1 MFKIFENKDS
11 RTTAE
16 KQEGIAS
23 LVNAAILAS
32 DAAAENSGLNLI
44 IASKCLDIACCLNE
58 YIIKKYCLL
67 SFRTDTNTLKSVLRY
82 LSFIE
87 DDIKQFSKSTPAT
100 SGIKNIKQED

>member
-1 MFKIFENKDS
+1 MFEIFENKDI

-16 KQEGIAS
+16 KQEGLAS
-23 LVNAAILAS
+23 LATKEILAS
-32 DAAAENSGLNLI
+32 DAVAEKSELNLI

-67 SFRTDTNTLKSVLRY
+67 SFRTDTNTLKSVLRH

-87 DDIKQFSKSTPAT
+87 DDIKQSSKSTPAT
-100 SGIKNIKQED
+100 SGIKNIEQED